1 MQDLE
6 KRSYSHPCGERDNLD
21 CAGFQAENHQ
31 MEDSSSHKSLRRL
44 AKLEQA
50 IEKTQERIAELH
62 WEFRQLKT

>member
-1 MQDLE
+1 
-6 KRSYSHPCGERDNLD
+6 
-21 CAGFQAENHQ
+21 